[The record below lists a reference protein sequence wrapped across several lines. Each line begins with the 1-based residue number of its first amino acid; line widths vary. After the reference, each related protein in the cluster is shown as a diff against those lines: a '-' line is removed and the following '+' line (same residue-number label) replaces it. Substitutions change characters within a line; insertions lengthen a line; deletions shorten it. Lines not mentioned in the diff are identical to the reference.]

1 QAQVLTGHNTSPRL
15 NANEKNQ
22 VFLIPSFRTQ
32 TFCFPLLLV
41 PSRMPSTV
49 QAWIQTDPHL
59 TSSWDHPGTV
69 ALPDFHGTE
78 LAILGN
84 KPTGRIFSVRTA
96 TIFPALSAWCGHFG
110 MLSLNKKLAGLRPPF
125 STIKGEFQVNMS
137 NTSVHNPSIY
147 TISTDY
153 PPTSSFN
160 EDGDSLSFGSI
171 QTPPFLRDMVQDVLG
186 GSLNAHYT
194 PSNHA
199 SSVYGSQ
206 PEIFSQHAVP
216 TPIMA
221 DHLNDVNNLL
231 RESYANRG
239 DRVSASDR
247 PLPVFN
253 AHLLDN
259 YTPPANPGPLFV
271 PNTPPYTPGY
281 DLAANLTGF
290 ARSSNDDDV
299 YWLDPFPQTI
309 RLDAGPFDKIPNPV
323 HSTNPSE
330 VDQLAGSTSSLSSGL
345 GPLAPPNSRDPFV
358 LNAPKD
364 EIPSLFGVSSMI
376 DDVSVASGG
385 PPSSSFPDDPRDLTY
400 SPPKA
405 ATARSKRRAC
415 SSNHRQTKP
424 KFATTQARDARGR
437 FKSASSIKRAPK
449 ASVVSLRGSATL
461 PPDISPVM
469 SELDASHSV
478 VMETAMN
485 PFQNTVGTSASGAR
499 PFVFDHPN
507 PFDPSLTPA
516 PVGALALSPTTLP
529 PGLID
534 LPSDNPR
541 VRFRASFQHLY
552 GILGPL
558 LAELSYPR
566 ENLPRVLE
574 ISQTLYE
581 AQEWYLESVHFYP
594 DVTGS
599 VFWETPGQVQAKKMR
614 KDLKVT
620 S

>member
-1 QAQVLTGHNTSPRL
+1 MQTKKIKYSSSQVSELKPFVSLYCWYHLGCLLPYRL
-15 NANEKNQ
+15 GSKP
-22 VFLIPSFRTQ
+22 IPT
-32 TFCFPLLLV
+32 LLV
-41 PSRMPSTV
+41 
-49 QAWIQTDPHL
+49 Q
-59 TSSWDHPGTV
+59 SSQWDHPGTV

-84 KPTGRIFSVRTA
+84 KPTGRIFSYSDDLPGTFCVVR
-96 TIFPALSAWCGHFG
+96 
-110 MLSLNKKLAGLRPPF
+110 SLRYAQLEQKTGWP
-125 STIKGEFQVNMS
+125 T
-137 NTSVHNPSIY
+137 TSLL
-147 TISTDY
+147 DY
-153 PPTSSFN
+153 KSSFN

-221 DHLNDVNNLL
+221 DHLNDGSNYCILISSEQLAPRVLCKC
-231 RESYANRG
+231 G

-290 ARSSNDDDV
+290 ARSSNNDDV

-449 ASVVSLRGSATL
+449 ASVVR
-461 PPDISPVM
+461 
-469 SELDASHSV
+469 SV

-541 VRFRASFQHLY
+541 VLFRASFQHLY

-599 VFWETPGQVQAKKMR
+599 VFWETPGQVQAKKNEEGFES
-614 KDLKVT
+614 D
-620 S
+620 